1 MENKPQW
8 VIDYNLE
15 ASGLYY
21 EGFVDDFESVLS
33 KHRMSTMTTYG
44 TRKSRKC
51 ADRGCS
57 EENCDGENKE
67 NDEGVSS
74 GVIQY
79 VSCGRQ

>member
-8 VIDYNLE
+8 VIDYTLE

-51 ADRGCS
+51 TDRGCS
-57 EENCDGENKE
+57 EGENKE

-74 GVIQY
+74 GIAQY
-79 VSCGRQ
+79 VNCGRQ